1 MSPMTHRETNH
12 PDDIDELPPIETYPN
27 YRTAWRRFWAGVID
41 GFVFEPLMWL
51 EGRIWSGVHTPLLLV
66 PWFVFYR
73 MSFVAYSVL
82 LHWRWGQTLG
92 KRVTGV
98 RVHSL
103 SGGPLSLRQAAMRD
117 IVPLII
123 TIVGVLVNLPDV
135 AHGKSPYP
143 DTTAGFAGLGTFDRL
158 MLWSMWAW
166 WILEVVTMLFNSKRR
181 ALHDFIA
188 GTVVTRVTTPPL

>member
-1 MSPMTHRETNH
+1 MIHRDTRARIATAWH
-12 PDDIDELPPIETYPN
+12 A
-27 YRTAWRRFWAGVID
+27 TAWRRFWAGFID
-41 GFVFEPLMWL
+41 GFVFQPLIWL
-51 EGRIWSGVHTPLLLV
+51 DGWIWSAFHTPLLLV
-66 PWFVFYR
+66 PWFVFSV

-103 SGGPLSLRQAAMRD
+103 PGGPLSLRQAAMRD
-117 IVPLII
+117 IFPLIAS
-123 TIVGVLVNLPDV
+123 IVGVLVGLPDV

-143 DTTAGFAGLGTFDRL
+143 DAAAGFASISTFDL
-158 MLWSMWAW
+158 VSFGSMWVW
-166 WILEVVTMLFNSKRR
+166 WILEVATMLFNSKRR

-188 GTVVTRVTTPPL
+188 GTVVMRVSLSPP